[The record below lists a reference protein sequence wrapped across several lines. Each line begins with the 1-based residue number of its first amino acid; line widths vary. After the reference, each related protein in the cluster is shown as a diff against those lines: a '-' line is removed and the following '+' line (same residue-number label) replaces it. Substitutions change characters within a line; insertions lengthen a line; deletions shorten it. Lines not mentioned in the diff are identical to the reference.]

1 MTGKKIKGK
10 LGSGITLISNE
21 TKDQVKIFNA
31 LSSLNKIW
39 NTKILSK
46 QT

>member
-1 MTGKKIKGK
+1 MIGKKIKGK
-10 LGSGITLISNE
+10 LGSGITLINNE